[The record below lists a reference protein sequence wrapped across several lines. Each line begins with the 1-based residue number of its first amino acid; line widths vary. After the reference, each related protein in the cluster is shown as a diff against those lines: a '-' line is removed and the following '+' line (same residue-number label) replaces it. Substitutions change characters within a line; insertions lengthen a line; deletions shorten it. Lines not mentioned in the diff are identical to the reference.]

1 MKLTWEYLAA
11 AAGLVVTLLLAW
23 FIGVWVKL
31 TGANLLILRLG
42 IIVLG
47 VLCILGFLMWA
58 RGKMPAAAGTPAEAI
73 GGRQRCSDGR
83 REYLVRTQIDFYR
96 GCGKNLWRSET
107 VDALAAQTLTEPFSI
122 DLWKESASASRCDR
136 LP

>member
-31 TGANLLILRLG
+31 AGANLLILRLG

-58 RGKMPAAAGTPAEAI
+58 RGQMPASAGTPAEAI
-73 GGRQRCSDGR
+73 GGG
-83 REYLVRTQIDFYR
+83 
-96 GCGKNLWRSET
+96 
-107 VDALAAQTLTEPFSI
+107 AAA
-122 DLWKESASASRCDR
+122 SASAPPASGSVAAVASGLSPEDIDR
-136 LP
+136 LVLEAEKKVASSRLGKGAKLS